1 MQLTESVLQGDMF
14 FTKRPKKGLILQI
27 ATTSP
32 GCMEQESPPAILAD
46 LPADYAEVF
55 STPVGLPPV
64 RGHENQ
70 IILREGT
77 PPVSARPY
85 RYPYFQK
92 SEIEKI
98 EKELLEVG
106 SIRPSQSPF
115 FSPVYLLE
123 RLMVVVGLIIG
134 L

>member
-1 MQLTESVLQGDMF
+1 
-14 FTKRPKKGLILQI
+14 
-27 ATTSP
+27 
-32 GCMEQESPPAILAD
+32 MEQESLPAILAD
-46 LPADYAEVF
+46 LPADYAGVF

-64 RGHENQ
+64 RGHEHQ
-70 IILREGT
+70 IILKEGT
-77 PPVSARPY
+77 PPASARPY

-106 SIRPSQSPF
+106 SI
-115 FSPVYLLE
+115 
-123 RLMVVVGLIIG
+123 IG

>member
-1 MQLTESVLQGDMF
+1 
-14 FTKRPKKGLILQI
+14 
-27 ATTSP
+27 
-32 GCMEQESPPAILAD
+32 MEQESLPAILAD

-55 STPVGLPPV
+55 STPVSLPPV
-64 RGHENQ
+64 RGHEHQ
-70 IILREGT
+70 IILKEGT

-123 RLMVVVGLIIG
+123 RLMVVVGSALIIG